1 MDWAAWGLDKLDWTF
16 FVGIVNIIIIDLIL
30 AGDNAVVIAM
40 AVRSLPRKQRQW
52 GIILG
57 AGAAVLLRVILTF
70 FVAQLLVIQYI
81 KLTGGLLITWIAV
94 KLFVEGAPE
103 QGDQEAKTLLQAMWL
118 IMVADITMSLDNVLA
133 VAGASHGN
141 LFLLIFG
148 LALSI
153 PFVVFTSNLLATL
166 MDRYP
171 IILYLGAAVL
181 GRVAG
186 EMIFTDPAVVRWLN
200 PPPWFCYTM
209 EAVFA
214 LGVIVVGKLWLRF
227 AFRKAEKLESA
238 QEVGTSPG
246 ESIPSPRSDEG

>member
-1 MDWAAWGLDKLDWTF
+1 
-16 FVGIVNIIIIDLIL
+16 
-30 AGDNAVVIAM
+30 
-40 AVRSLPRKQRQW
+40 
-52 GIILG
+52 
-57 AGAAVLLRVILTF
+57 
-70 FVAQLLVIQYI
+70 VAQLLVIQYI

-94 KLFVEGAPE
+94 KLFIEGAPE
-103 QGDQEAKTLLQAMWL
+103 QGDQEAKTLIQAMWL

-153 PFVVFTSNLLATL
+153 PFVVFTSNLLSMM

-171 IILYLGAAVL
+171 IILYIGAAVL

-200 PPPWFCYTM
+200 PPHWFCIAM
-209 EAVFA
+209 EVVFA
-214 LGVIVVGKLWLRF
+214 VGVIVVGKLWLWF

-246 ESIPSPRSDEG
+246 DSIPSPRSDEG